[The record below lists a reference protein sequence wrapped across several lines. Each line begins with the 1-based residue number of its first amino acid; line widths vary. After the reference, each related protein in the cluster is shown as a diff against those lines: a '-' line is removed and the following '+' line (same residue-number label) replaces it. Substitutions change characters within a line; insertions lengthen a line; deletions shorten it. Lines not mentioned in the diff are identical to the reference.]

1 MKNSGTLN
9 QTRTPTILF
18 AVQRMTFRVFE
29 PPLSPI
35 RNKLMSCIMR
45 KCFNQLNQNVKIILF
60 LDLPLSESNAQK

>member
-1 MKNSGTLN
+1 MKNSGRLN

-18 AVQRMTFRVFE
+18 AVQRITFRVFE

-35 RNKLMSCIMR
+35 RNELIHCTMR
-45 KCFNQLNQNVKIILF
+45 RRFNQLIKRLRIILL